1 VCDAKLKLPVWSST
15 EPTESAAD
23 ARAWLR
29 LRLEGETAAAADAA
43 ARAGDCGV
51 AARDDT
57 DRRRGVIG
65 GVEMDERG
73 ITEGP
78 SRLLNRA
85 AE

>member
-1 VCDAKLKLPVWSST
+1 MWSVT

-29 LRLEGETAAAADAA
+29 LRLEGETVAAAAAA
-43 ARAGDCGV
+43 AAAASAGDCGV

-73 ITEGP
+73 IADEWP